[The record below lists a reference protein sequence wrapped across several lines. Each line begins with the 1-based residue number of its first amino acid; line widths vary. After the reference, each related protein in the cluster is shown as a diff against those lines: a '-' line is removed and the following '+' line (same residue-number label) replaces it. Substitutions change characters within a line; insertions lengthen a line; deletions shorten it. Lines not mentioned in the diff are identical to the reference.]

1 MKLFL
6 SLASVIALASSALAA
21 GPEIGQPAPNF
32 TLKDTTGKEVSLSEF
47 KGKTVVLEWVNFGC
61 PFVKKHYDSHSM
73 QKLQTEETE
82 KGVVWLSICSSA
94 PGKQGNFTPAEAA
107 AKAKEYGSDATAY
120 LIDEDGKVGAL
131 YDAKTTPEMYIV
143 NAGGNL
149 VYKGAIDDQ
158 PSPDPS
164 TLNGAT
170 NYVKVA
176 LSEARAGKPITTPQ
190 TKSYGCS
197 VKY

>member
-1 MKLFL
+1 MKLL
-6 SLASVIALASSALAA
+6 LGLASVIALASSAFAA

-32 TLKDTTGKEVSLSEF
+32 VLKDTTGKEVSLAEY
-47 KGKTVVLEWVNFGC
+47 KGKFVVLEWVNYGC

-73 QKLQTEETE
+73 QKLQADETA

-94 PGKQGNFTPAEAA
+94 PGKQGNFSPEDAA
-107 AKAKEYGSDATAY
+107 AMTKEYGSAATAY
-120 LIDEDGKVGAL
+120 LLDSDGKVGAL
-131 YDAKTTPEMYIV
+131 YDAKTTPDMYII
-143 NAGGNL
+143 NPAGNL
-149 VYKGAIDDQ
+149 IYKGAIDDQ

-164 TLNGAT
+164 TLAVAT
-170 NYVKVA
+170 NYVKLA
-176 LSEARAGKPITTPQ
+176 LSEAMADKPVSNPQ